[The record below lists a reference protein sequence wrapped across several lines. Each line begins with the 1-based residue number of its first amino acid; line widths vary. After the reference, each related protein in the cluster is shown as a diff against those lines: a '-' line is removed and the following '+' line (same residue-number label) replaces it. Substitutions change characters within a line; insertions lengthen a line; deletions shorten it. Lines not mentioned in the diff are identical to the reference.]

1 MAICSVDEAAILFA
15 ILSGV
20 VWFIATKIQQLGLGQ
35 AVKVSL
41 LGTLPLIFLAGPVNY
56 IVGVILALLIQIF
69 IRWNYL

>member
-1 MAICSVDEAAILFA
+1 MMTLLIEAAILFA
-15 ILSGV
+15 TLSGI

-41 LGTLPLIFLAGPVNY
+41 LGTLPLAFLAGPVNY

>member
-1 MAICSVDEAAILFA
+1 MMVLLIEMGILLA
-15 ILSGV
+15 TLSGI

-41 LGTLPLIFLAGPVNY
+41 LGTLPLAFLAGPVNY

>member
-1 MAICSVDEAAILFA
+1 MMAGIWEEDDMTA
-15 ILSGV
+15 
-20 VWFIATKIQQLGLGQ
+20 KLGQ

-41 LGTLPLIFLAGPVNY
+41 LGTLPLAFLAGPVNY

>member
-1 MAICSVDEAAILFA
+1 MTLLIEAAILFA

-41 LGTLPLIFLAGPVNY
+41 LETLPLIFLAGPVNY

>member
-1 MAICSVDEAAILFA
+1 MVLLIEMGILLA
-15 ILSGV
+15 TLSGI

-41 LGTLPLIFLAGPVNY
+41 LGTLPLAFLAGPVNY
-56 IVGVILALLIQIF
+56 IVKVILALLIQIF

>member
-1 MAICSVDEAAILFA
+1 MTLLIEAAILFA

>member
-1 MAICSVDEAAILFA
+1 MMTLLIEAAILFA

-41 LGTLPLIFLAGPVNY
+41 LGTLPLVFLAGPVNY

>member
-1 MAICSVDEAAILFA
+1 MVLAIEMGILLA
-15 ILSGV
+15 TLSGI

-41 LGTLPLIFLAGPVNY
+41 LGTLPLAFLAGPVNY

>member
-1 MAICSVDEAAILFA
+1 MVLLIEMGILLA
-15 ILSGV
+15 TLSGI

-41 LGTLPLIFLAGPVNY
+41 LGTLPLAFLAGPVNY

>member
-1 MAICSVDEAAILFA
+1 MTLLIETAVLLA

-20 VWFIATKIQQLGLGQ
+20 VWFIAAKIQQLGLGQ

-41 LGTLPLIFLAGPVNY
+41 LGTLPLAFLAGPVNY

>member
-1 MAICSVDEAAILFA
+1 MMTLLIEAAILFA

>member
-1 MAICSVDEAAILFA
+1 MTLLIETAVLLA

-41 LGTLPLIFLAGPVNY
+41 LGTLPLAFLAGPVNY

>member
-1 MAICSVDEAAILFA
+1 MTLLIEAAILFA

-41 LGTLPLIFLAGPVNY
+41 LGTLPLAFLAGPVNY

>member
-1 MAICSVDEAAILFA
+1 MTLLIEAAILFA
-15 ILSGV
+15 ILSGI

-41 LGTLPLIFLAGPVNY
+41 LGTLPLAFLAGPVNY

>member
-1 MAICSVDEAAILFA
+1 MVLLIEMGILLTT
-15 ILSGV
+15 LSGI

-35 AVKVSL
+35 AVKVGL
-41 LGTLPLIFLAGPVNY
+41 LGTLPLAFLAGPVNY

>member
-1 MAICSVDEAAILFA
+1 MMTLLIEAAILFA

-20 VWFIATKIQQLGLGQ
+20 VWFIATKIQHLGLGQ

-41 LGTLPLIFLAGPVNY
+41 LGTLPLVFLAGPVNY